1 MRLSLVPHDMR
12 NVRQAIAAMA
22 VAALVACDH
31 AGSALEE
38 REAMTTSVSSI
49 AGPAGTLHVDDGG
62 EGGVPVVFV
71 HAYTGTA
78 SHWAAQLAHLRP
90 DRRAVAF
97 DLRGHGE
104 SDAPRDNDYA
114 IASLARDI
122 EAVLDSLHLTRVVLV
137 GHSLGGAA
145 AIEFAGTQPERVAGL
160 MLVTTTGRL
169 PDAQTQQITA
179 ALDSNFAQV
188 MQQIWSRLLANATPQ
203 VRTRVARERER
214 LSDEESRSIIRST
227 FEYDPLPALRQY
239 QGPTLNVTTGD
250 DNPTDL
256 HHLAAGLRHRAIEGT
271 SHWPQMDKPDDFNRV
286 LDEFLSG
293 I

>member
-1 MRLSLVPHDMR
+1 MTV
-12 NVRQAIAAMA
+12 A
-22 VAALVACDH
+22 VLVACDRS
-31 AGSALEE
+31 GNELEE
-38 REAMTTSVSSI
+38 REAMTTNVSSI
-49 AGPAGTLHVDDGG
+49 RGPAGTLHVDDGG

-78 SHWAAQLAHLRP
+78 SHWSAQLEHLRP

-122 EAVLDSLHLTRVVLV
+122 DAVLDSLHLTRVVLV

-145 AIEFAGTQPERVAGL
+145 AIEYAGIHPERVAGL

-169 PDAQTQQITA
+169 PDEQTKQITA
-179 ALDSNFAQV
+179 ALDSNYAQV

-214 LSDEESRSIIRST
+214 LSEEESRSIIRAT
-227 FEYDPLPALRQY
+227 FDFDPLPALGRY
-239 QGPTLNVTTGD
+239 QGPTMNVTTGD
-250 DNPTDL
+250 DDPTDL
-256 HHLAAGLRHRAIEGT
+256 HHLVAGLRHRAIEGT
-271 SHWPQMDKPDDFNRV
+271 SHWPQMDEPDEFNRV
-286 LDEFLSG
+286 LDEFLRG